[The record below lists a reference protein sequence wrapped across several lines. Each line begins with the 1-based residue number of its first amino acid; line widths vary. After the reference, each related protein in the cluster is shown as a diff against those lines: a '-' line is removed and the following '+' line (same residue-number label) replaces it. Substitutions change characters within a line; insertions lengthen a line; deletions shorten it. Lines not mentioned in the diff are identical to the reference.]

1 MKKVLFSLLLLC
13 SIGISAQNTITYD
26 SLENIS
32 KENSMLLVG
41 QELYVNKGFMKLGYA
56 SAFYKYPSLKKIRT
70 SVNQKIKDYFE
81 DNYYNIIDYICVGKD
96 GYLVVARQIDNK
108 KYYLYTSFADLYKL
122 LVMGYWKKMNEMYL
136 NNIFYV
142 DKINQSLLYANGYNI
157 KSEKK
162 EYGDLVS
169 LYCTDILWQ
178 NEMIFIFETNSKLKL
193 EFNRFQVSKYLLSKY
208 QANNIIQEW
217 KLSQKKEK
225 VEQIKR
231 DSLNK
236 QLLLKTY
243 KLYKGKMLYNFG
255 KRLFQDKNDKLIWLD
270 NITRFEMD
278 SISINYISD
287 DIQDID
293 IILKYDSGYVK
304 LSSNIDTFS
313 GKISY
318 IDKHFIIGDPNKKY
332 PGIKNWQLIKKGKV
346 KLGMSKQEATLSWG
360 KPKDINR
367 TQTYNGTHEQWV
379 YDDGYLYFE
388 NGKLTAIQD

>member
-56 SAFYKYPSLKKIRT
+56 SAFYKYPSLKKIRA

-225 VEQIKR
+225 VEQVKR

-304 LSSNIDTFS
+304 LSSNIDAFS

-318 IDKHFIIGDPNKKY
+318 IDKHFIKGDPYKKY